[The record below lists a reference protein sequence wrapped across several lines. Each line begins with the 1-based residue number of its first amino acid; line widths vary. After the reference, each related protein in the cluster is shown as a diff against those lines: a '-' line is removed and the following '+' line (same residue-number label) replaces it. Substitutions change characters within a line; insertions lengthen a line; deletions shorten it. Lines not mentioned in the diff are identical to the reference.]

1 MAMKRK
7 DVKRELLVDLAITA
21 ALVGLILIF
30 SPGLAVVGI
39 AALLV
44 LLVGGAGLAIEL
56 VTARRRPRRSHRENS
71 WFSGANG
78 RAEGRS
84 RLS

>member
-1 MAMKRK
+1 MKHK

-21 ALVGLILIF
+21 ALVGLILIL

-44 LLVGGAGLAIEL
+44 LLVGGAGLVIEL
-56 VTARRRPRRSHRENS
+56 VTARRRPRRSHREKS

>member
-1 MAMKRK
+1 MKRK

-30 SPGLAVVGI
+30 SPGLAVVGLV
-39 AALLV
+39 ALLV
-44 LLVGGAGLAIEL
+44 LLVGGAGFVVEL
-56 VTARRRPRRSHRENS
+56 VRGRRRSQSSHRENS
-71 WFSGANG
+71 WFPEANG
-78 RAEGRS
+78 PAQRRS

>member
-1 MAMKRK
+1 MAMKHK

-21 ALVGLILIF
+21 ALAGLILIF

-44 LLVGGAGLAIEL
+44 LLVGGAGFVFEL
-56 VTARRRPRRSHRENS
+56 VTARRRPRRSHREN
-71 WFSGANG
+71 GATT
-78 RAEGRS
+78 AWP
-84 RLS
+84 

>member
-1 MAMKRK
+1 MAMKHK

-21 ALVGLILIF
+21 ALAGLILIF

-39 AALLV
+39 AGLLV

-56 VTARRRPRRSHRENS
+56 VTARRRPRRSHRGN
-71 WFSGANG
+71 GATT
-78 RAEGRS
+78 AWP
-84 RLS
+84 